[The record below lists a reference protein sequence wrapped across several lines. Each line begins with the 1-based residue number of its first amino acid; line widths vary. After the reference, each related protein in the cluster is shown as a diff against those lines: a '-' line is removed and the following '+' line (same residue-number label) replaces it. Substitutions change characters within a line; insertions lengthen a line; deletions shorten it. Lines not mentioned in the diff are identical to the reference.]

1 MTLLRAAARTMLAS
15 YFVAS
20 GVKAIRNP
28 EKLVPAAAPMAD
40 KVVPLVKQYAP
51 EQVAHYIPEDAATL
65 VRLNGAVEVLGGLA
79 LATGKGR
86 RLGAL
91 LLAGTIVPSTIGNYP
106 FWSRSDPHDKAVDRS
121 NFLKAISL
129 LGGVL
134 LAAGDTEGKPSLA
147 WRAQKSGQI
156 VAKRTSKASDQLSKK
171 AHALTDGGSGF
182 GDKVSK
188 KASQLGDSGSDL
200 AEGALAGGAALVGA
214 VVATSR
220 RAQKVAV
227 TQAKAATKVAAEQAE
242 AARKQA
248 AAAAKQAKK
257 DAPQQLKAARKAA
270 AERAEAARKAAA
282 ERAEAARKAAK
293 QAQKD
298 APKQA
303 KAARKHARKVGKH
316 IELGSN

>member
-51 EQVAHYIPEDAATL
+51 EQVAHYIPEDPATL

-106 FWSRSDPHDKAVDRS
+106 FWSRTDAHEKAVDRS
-121 NFLKAISL
+121 NFLKSISL

-147 WRAQKSGQI
+147 WRAHKGGELL
-156 VAKRTSKASDQLSKK
+156 AKKTSKASDRVAKR
-171 AHALTDGGSGF
+171 AHSLTDGNDF
-182 GDKVSK
+182 GGKVAK
-188 KASQLGDSGSDL
+188 RASQLGDTSSDL
-200 AEGALAGGAALVGA
+200 AEGALAGGAALVSA
-214 VVATSR
+214 VVAGSR
-220 RAQKVAV
+220 RAQKAAV
-227 TQAKAATKVAAEQAE
+227 KQAKVATKVAAEQAE
-242 AARKQA
+242 VARKQA
-248 AAAAKQAKK
+248 AAAAKQARK
-257 DAPQQLKAARKAA
+257 DAPQQLKAARKFAEEQAA
-270 AERAEAARKAAA
+270 AARQ
-282 ERAEAARKAAK
+282 AAK
-293 QAQKD
+293 QARKD
-298 APKQA
+298 APQQR
-303 KAARKHARKVGKH
+303 KAARKQARKVGKH